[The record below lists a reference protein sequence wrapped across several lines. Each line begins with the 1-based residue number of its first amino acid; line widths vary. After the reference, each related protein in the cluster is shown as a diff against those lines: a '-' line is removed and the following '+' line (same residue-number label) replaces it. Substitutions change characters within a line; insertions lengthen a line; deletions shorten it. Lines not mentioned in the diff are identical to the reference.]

1 MEVLVSCQVCS
12 EILVLH
18 IPLNEMT
25 AALNTFAC
33 ENIFFNILSKC
44 PSVFLNQSMYMHQLF
59 LQFLMPHV
67 HVICI

>member
-1 MEVLVSCQVCS
+1 MKVLGFCQVCS

-25 AALNTFAC
+25 ASLNTLAC
-33 ENIFFNILSKC
+33 ENIFFNILTKC
-44 PSVFLNQSMYMHQLF
+44 PSVFLNHSMYVHQLF
-59 LQFLMPHV
+59 LQFLLSHV